1 MALSVPQK
9 RKLWS
14 KESMVAAVK
23 SVEDGM
29 GIREAARLYNI
40 PFETLR
46 RRTNN
51 DVSMS
56 CRSGPPTV
64 LTSDEEQQ
72 LASYCIKMAD
82 MGFGLS
88 REDVMMTAFRIV
100 ESSGRKHPFT
110 NGIAGRAWFD
120 LFRTRHPSL
129 TLRTPQPL
137 SRARAACA
145 NEETVSDYFAKL
157 GAICAKLNVLM
168 KPMQI
173 YNMDETGVSIVHKP
187 GKVLTELGRRNVWAV
202 TSAEKGK
209 THTILTC
216 VSASGNSLPPFMI
229 YPRKRITDNLKVGA
243 LAGTSFN
250 CTDNGWVNGEM
261 FCKWF
266 NFFVNSIPPPRP
278 VLLILDGHASHVS
291 IEVIELARCNQ
302 IHMLCLPSHTTHIL
316 QPLDVG
322 VFKSLKANYS
332 KACRKYISENP
343 GRVVTTEAV
352 ASLLAVAWPLSVTP
366 VNIMAGFK
374 KCGIY
379 PLNPGEVTDRQIAPS
394 KAVCVMKDIRASM
407 SPPESTDMQ
416 ASCNLGS
423 DRDSIFE
430 KRYSEGYD
438 IYSEDYVAWLQ
449 VHHPQSIPPNIQPP
463 PPLSDDTHSNCS
475 GEIHQHSTS
484 SKYKH
489 SCFTHTVFPL
499 FGKLYFKSVD
509 VLCCRQIC
517 VLYTLR

>member
-1 MALSVPQK
+1 M
-9 RKLWS
+9 
-14 KESMVAAVK
+14 
-23 SVEDGM
+23 
-29 GIREAARLYNI
+29 
-40 PFETLR
+40 
-46 RRTNN
+46 
-51 DVSMS
+51 
-56 CRSGPPTV
+56 
-64 LTSDEEQQ
+64 
-72 LASYCIKMAD
+72 
-82 MGFGLS
+82 
-88 REDVMMTAFRIV
+88 
-100 ESSGRKHPFT
+100 
-110 NGIAGRAWFD
+110 
-120 LFRTRHPSL
+120 
-129 TLRTPQPL
+129 
-137 SRARAACA
+137 
-145 NEETVSDYFAKL
+145 
-157 GAICAKLNVLM
+157 
-168 KPMQI
+168 
-173 YNMDETGVSIVHKP
+173 
-187 GKVLTELGRRNVWAV
+187 
-202 TSAEKGK
+202 
-209 THTILTC
+209 
-216 VSASGNSLPPFMI
+216 
-229 YPRKRITDNLKVGA
+229 
-243 LAGTSFN
+243 
-250 CTDNGWVNGEM
+250 
-261 FCKWF
+261 
-266 NFFVNSIPPPRP
+266 NSIPPPRP